1 MFGLEGEP
9 GLAEVLGGQSEWRKV
24 VQTTQYKNLFFI
36 SAGEPA
42 GHPGELFFSAS
53 CELLLQELR
62 GEYETVIIDTAPVLA
77 VDDTPSLAPKADGTL
92 IIYRSGRTSCRLMRN
107 SLEALYSRNAK
118 VLGIIFNGVDPK
130 QPEYGYYKYTEYY
143 YSKTVSRKK
152 EGHEKS
158 GVSGIPDVASSL
170 QGSVQEAAP
179 AKPLPPPPVP
189 PASGLT

>member
-1 MFGLEGEP
+1 M
-9 GLAEVLGGQSEWRKV
+9 AEVLGGQAEWRKV
-24 VQTTQYKNLFFI
+24 IQPTQYKNLFFI

-152 EGHEKS
+152 PTEGVGEKTVADS
-158 GVSGIPDVASSL
+158 PSAAGEAVSHPTR
-170 QGSVQEAAP
+170 P
-179 AKPLPPPPVP
+179 PLPPPPVP
-189 PASGLT
+189 PPVGKA

>member
-1 MFGLEGEP
+1 
-9 GLAEVLGGQSEWRKV
+9 LAEVLGGQAEWRKV
-24 VQTTQYKNLFFI
+24 IQTTPYKNLFFI

-42 GHPGELFFSAS
+42 GHPGELFFNAY
-53 CELLLQELR
+53 CETLLQELR
-62 GEYETVIIDTAPVLA
+62 SEYETVVIDTAPVLA

-92 IIYRSGRTSCRLMRN
+92 ILYRAGRTSCRLMRN

-152 EGHEKS
+152 ESAVEGA
-158 GVSGIPDVASSL
+158 GLVSKDAISQVKETTLPN
-170 QGSVQEAAP
+170 
-179 AKPLPPPPVP
+179 PLPPPPVP
-189 PASGLT
+189 PPARQG